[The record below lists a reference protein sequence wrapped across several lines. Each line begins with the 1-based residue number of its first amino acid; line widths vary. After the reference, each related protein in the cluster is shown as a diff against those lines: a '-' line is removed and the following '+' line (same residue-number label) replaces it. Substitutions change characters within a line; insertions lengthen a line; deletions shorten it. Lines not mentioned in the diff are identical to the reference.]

1 MIERLRTVQT
11 VHAKLL
17 DRPLLSE
24 AECVLHQTP
33 FQPKPQGGERELT
46 QTTVSSLHAIF
57 AQMCMITQF
66 FGLRKRR
73 VSNQTWNTGGGLLK
87 CPHEIALEYL
97 CLSVSRRF
105 LQSSLF
111 RKC

>member
-97 CLSVSRRF
+97 CLSVSRF

-111 RKC
+111 RKR